1 MKEKDQKEDLFD
13 EKENE
18 SKKSDDESEEK
29 LLGGVDIM
37 TVKTQ
42 KTVVCQEDD
51 DYKEF
56 QEKISEQTYNIL
68 CRLIKISIYLAIFTG
83 IEFFGSYSSNSV
95 GVLTIT
101 AELFTDLIKSL
112 ITIISIKIIQNP
124 ANENMTYG
132 YHRSEI
138 IASLCSILIVLV
150 MSIWIVDDSHDT
162 LYLPKQLNGK
172 LMIFFSVFGL
182 FFNLIIRYIKELN
195 PVPDLDEGKFL
206 KNYDN
211 NNKELNAPLLDH
223 YLDIEEKDNNKI
235 VIEKMKEKQLSK
247 IQQAE
252 NIHLICDVS
261 QSSLT
266 ILVSL
271 LIYFYE
277 IRFPWVKYF
286 DDFCSITF
294 LIFMLIIA
302 WPITKEC
309 IDILMEG
316 APRDINTKSLYSEL
330 KAVNGVINIHDVHLW
345 SLSIGRPCITM
356 HILSNSPQKSLEGAT
371 KICKKYGINHCTI
384 QVENNNDERR
394 LSFEK
399 CDLGKDN
406 DIH

>member
-37 TVKTQ
+37 TVKSQ